1 MDWRSVKQTAVA
13 ISTVEAKYVAL
24 SKVCT
29 MILYFRHLME
39 TINDIQKKA
48 TIIFE
53 DNSGEVAALSR
64 SNKITPRTKHIDV
77 INFPHVRSLVA
88 DNVVDVTY
96 IETEL
101 QKADTLTKNLGA
113 VKFLKNRLL
122 LLGV

>member
-101 QKADTLTKNLGA
+101 QKAETLTKNLGA